1 MPASLPLPLSFFIL
15 FDMEKLYPKELGM
28 AGACS
33 FKNDSYLTMSF
44 GSHQNTEFWMEFC
57 MAGHW

>member
-1 MPASLPLPLSFFIL
+1 
-15 FDMEKLYPKELGM
+15 MEKLYPKELGR

-33 FKNDSYLTMSF
+33 FKNESYLTMSF
-44 GSHQNTEFWMEFC
+44 GSLQNTEFC